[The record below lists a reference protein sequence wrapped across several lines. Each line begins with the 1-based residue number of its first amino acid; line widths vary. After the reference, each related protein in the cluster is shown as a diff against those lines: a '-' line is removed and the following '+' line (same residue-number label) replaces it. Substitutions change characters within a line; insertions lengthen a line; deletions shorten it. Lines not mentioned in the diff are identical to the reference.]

1 MGISTPFCSGVRL
14 ADGLGFAYGRLSG
27 ILLIERYARR
37 VLKIHQMNNGKARR
51 PLLIVDDEVEVLAS
65 LKSMF
70 RRHYTVY
77 TAHRAE
83 EALQILREKPI
94 HVVVTDQRMPGMT
107 GTDFLAKVSEE
118 FPDVVRLM
126 ITGYADIE
134 SVIEA
139 INRGH
144 VYRYISKPWDPAELE
159 SMVRQ
164 AQEQYELVDERKR
177 LLRELQEANQLKT
190 AFITI
195 ASHELNTPL
204 TIVLGMLDLALGRC
218 DNEQVRGY
226 LGRAQAAARRL
237 LSLLTNTFKLL
248 QQNEFHR
255 SLERGRIHCEELFK
269 EIFEDVGPF
278 ARARRQELEFR
289 VDPPDL
295 SLMASRVHLRDV
307 LENLVTNAIK
317 FSADG
322 SKVQLLAH
330 QEGDN
335 VCFEVIDSGVGIRLE
350 DQPHVFEPLFSTW
363 DTMRHSTG
371 DYGYCKR
378 GMGLGLAIVKKF
390 VEMHGGTIGFESR
403 PGEGTTF
410 RIVLPMQ

>member
-1 MGISTPFCSGVRL
+1 M
-14 ADGLGFAYGRLSG
+14 
-27 ILLIERYARR
+27 
-37 VLKIHQMNNGKARR
+37 KIRQMNNGKAKK

-70 RRHYTVY
+70 RRNYTVY

-83 EALQILREKPI
+83 EALALMREKPV

-204 TIVLGMLDLALGRC
+204 TIVLGMLDLALGKC
-218 DNEQVRGY
+218 QDAQISGY
-226 LGRAQAAARRL
+226 LGRAQSAARRL

-255 SLERGRIHCEELFK
+255 SLERAQIDCEELFR
-269 EIFEDVGPF
+269 EIQEDVSPF
-278 ARARRQELEFR
+278 ARARHQELEFR
-289 VDPPDL
+289 VDPPGL

-322 SKVQLLAH
+322 STVRLLAH
-330 QEGDN
+330 QQNGN
-335 VCFEVIDSGVGIRLE
+335 VCFEVIDNGVGIKPE

-390 VEMHGGTIGFESR
+390 VEMHGGTIEFESEA
-403 PGEGTTF
+403 GEGTTF
-410 RIVLPMQ
+410 RIVLPAQ